1 MLAGVTNTPVRKA
14 PRRPPG
20 RPRAEESPA
29 SLEEIF
35 RVSLKAFATLGY
47 DGVSLRMLNREL
59 GGSHN
64 LLNGRFGS
72 KEALW
77 YATVDWAFA
86 PLAQRVATAFDP
98 TLTDPLEQVRIFIR
112 VFLLYSADHPELLG
126 LMNIEGQQD
135 TERLAYIFN
144 TYIEPAMEPMRRLLD
159 HLVAEGRIRPV
170 PLSTFHFILTHGAA
184 GTFTLAPLA
193 RLFSQLDNR
202 DAATPQE
209 HAELSADFI
218 VRGLRADLV
227 DPEPASAKGRR
238 RQRN

>member
-1 MLAGVTNTPVRKA
+1 MIAGVTNTPVRKA

-98 TLTDPLEQVRIFIR
+98 TLTDPLEQVRVFIR
-112 VFLLYSADHPELLG
+112 VFLLYSADHPELVG

-144 TYIEPAMEPMRRLLD
+144 TYIEPAMKPLRRLLD

-170 PLSTFHFILTHGAA
+170 PLSTFHFILTHGA
-184 GTFTLAPLA
+184 GGPFTLEPLA
-193 RLFSQLDNR
+193 RLFSQIDNGE
-202 DAATPQE
+202 AVTPQE
-209 HAELSADFI
+209 HAELSADFM
-218 VRGLRADLV
+218 VRGLRV
-227 DPEPASAKGRR
+227 DTAETKAPKGHR
-238 RQRN
+238 RQRD

>member
-1 MLAGVTNTPVRKA
+1 MSTPLRRA

-20 RPRAEESPA
+20 RPRADESPA
-29 SLEEIF
+29 TLEQIY
-35 RVSLKAFATLGY
+35 RVALKAFATLGY

-112 VFLLYSADHPELLG
+112 VFLTYSADHPELLG
-126 LMNIEGQQD
+126 LMNIEGRQD

-144 TYIEPAMEPMRRLLD
+144 TYIEPAIQPLRRLLD
-159 HLVAEGRIRPV
+159 HLAAEGRIRAV
-170 PLSTFHFILTHGAA
+170 PLSTFHFLLTHGA
-184 GTFTLAPLA
+184 GGPFTLVPLA
-193 RLFSQLDNR
+193 RHFSQVDPR
-202 DAATPQE
+202 DPAAARE
-209 HAELSADFI
+209 HAELCADFF
-218 VRGLRADLV
+218 VNGLRLDAAA
-227 DPEPASAKGRR
+227 PKASSRKRTA
-238 RQRN
+238 RQRD